1 MTETNRIDRAG
12 IVASSLCALHCAL
25 SALLPGLFSALG
37 LAALLGHE
45 AEWAFTIVAMVC
57 ALGALA
63 LGWRRHRSPAI
74 AAVLVL
80 GAGGLLAG
88 RLVEE
93 AGGPGGWIAIGA
105 GLVLVAGHI
114 ASIRALRAAR

>member
-1 MTETNRIDRAG
+1 MTEPNRIDRAG
-12 IVASSLCALHCAL
+12 IIASGLCALHCAL

-45 AEWAFTIVAMVC
+45 AEWAFTIIAMVC

-74 AAVLVL
+74 AAALMA

-93 AGGPGGWIAIGA
+93 AGGSGGWIAVGA
-105 GLVLVAGHI
+105 GVVLIAGHI
-114 ASIRALRAAR
+114 ASMRAMRAAA